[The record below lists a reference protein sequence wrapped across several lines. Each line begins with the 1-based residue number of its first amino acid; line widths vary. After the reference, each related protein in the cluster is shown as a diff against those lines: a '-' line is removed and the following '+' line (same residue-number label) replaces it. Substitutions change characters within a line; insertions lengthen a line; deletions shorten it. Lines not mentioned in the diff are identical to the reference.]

1 MTIKPRPKRLHNVI
15 SALTARTQ
23 FGQIIRRTSR
33 NNERFV
39 VERRGEPSVII
50 MSVKDYINTIAPTP
64 DWLKEIGTE
73 AKRKGLNKLSMRQ
86 IDAEIEAARRE
97 RRQRTAVTTPAK

>member
-1 MTIKPRPKRLHNVI
+1 MNNVV

-23 FGQIIRRTSR
+23 LGQIIRRTSK

-39 VERRGEPSVII
+39 VEHRGEPSVII

-64 DWLKEIGTE
+64 DWLQDIGSE
-73 AKRKGLNKLSMRQ
+73 ARRKDLNKLTMRQ
-86 IDAEIEAARRE
+86 IDAEIRAARRD
-97 RRQRTAVTTPAK
+97 RRQRTAVTKPSK